1 MATRERRTLKGM
13 HCALVGDLVMRAEML
28 GLPPDFVEDLR
39 LSLQVAQLQ
48 EASCKAGHAMT
59 DAGELTPHV
68 VRLLRDFERRVPG
81 VLARL
86 YEWAERVGYVDCKHA
101 A

>member
-1 MATRERRTLKGM
+1 MATRERRTLTGM
-13 HCALVGDLVMRAEML
+13 HCALVGDLVMRAEAL
-28 GLPPDFVEDLR
+28 GCPQDFVADLQ
-39 LSLQVAQLQ
+39 LSQEVTQLH
-48 EASCKAGHAMT
+48 EATRKAGHAME

-81 VLARL
+81 VLSRL
-86 YEWAERVGYVDCKHA
+86 YEWAERVGYVDVKQA